1 MLDHLLQGVVDEPQA
16 EARWSVLADWLE
28 EYNDPRRAEL
38 LRLHRRFLATCCE
51 PNEHQQRAEWHARVV
66 ALLAEGVRPCV
77 PQKKLVLAS
86 GVEMTFSFIPPGSF
100 LMGSPPD
107 EQGRGADEVQRRVSL
122 TGGLWMGV
130 YPVTQAQWQAVMG
143 ENPSEFKGD
152 DRPVE
157 SVPRHLYAESHAGYP
172 EFCERLS
179 ERFGQSF
186 RLPTG
191 VEWEWACRAG
201 TTTAFHTGDGEEAM
215 RRAGWC
221 NHNRQRLIQW
231 WAGTRPVGQ
240 SLPNAFGLFDTH
252 GNVEEVTADR
262 TEWGY
267 PVLRGGSWGSIPEGC
282 RSARRQPWLENLV
295 RSCIGCRVCLD
306 AG

>member
-1 MLDHLLQGVVDEPQA
+1 MLDHLLQGVVDEPQT

-28 EYNDPRRAEL
+28 EHDDPKRAEL
-38 LRLHRRFLATCCE
+38 LRLHRRLLATCCE
-51 PNEHQQRAEWHARVV
+51 PNEHLERAEWYARLV

-100 LMGSPPD
+100 LMGSPLD
-107 EQGRGADEVQRRVSL
+107 EKGRGADELQRRVSL
-122 TGGLWMGV
+122 TGGLWVGV

-143 ENPSEFKGD
+143 DNPSEFKGD

-157 SVPRHLYAESHAGYP
+157 SVPFADYVD
-172 EFCERLS
+172 FCGRLS
-179 ERFGQSF
+179 ERFGPRF
-186 RLPTG
+186 RLPTEA
-191 VEWEWACRAG
+191 EWEWCCRAG
-201 TTTAFHTGDGEEAM
+201 TTTAFHTGDGEEDM

-221 NHNRQRLIQW
+221 NYDRQSPLRW
-231 WAGTRPVGQ
+231 WVGTRPAGQ
-240 SLPNAFGLFDTH
+240 FDSNAFGLLDTH

-267 PVLRGGSWGSIPEGC
+267 PVLRGGSWASIPECC
-282 RSARRQPWLENLV
+282 RSAGRRPWLPNLI
-295 RSCIGCRVCLD
+295 RSVVGCRVCLD